1 MPKLCI
7 INSKV
12 NESEEKKMSY
22 SVNPSVFKSIFA
34 VPTDIVD
41 KHIRLANEHQL
52 KVLLWILRN
61 SPNEPD
67 IEKMCSDL
75 KINIDDASDYLQYW
89 ILTGVISEDCTPSKP
104 IGSKAFEEKSEKT
117 YTTAHKQSEEAAQPS
132 ALVSKPSSA
141 EIAARIDESPE
152 IGYLF
157 NEAQRKLGKTI
168 GYDGQCT
175 LLLLHDHYG
184 LPVDVLF
191 MLIDYCVS
199 VGKTNYGYLETVGK
213 DWGNREID
221 TLDKAAEQ
229 ISALRKAN
237 SLWTEFSKAVGISNP
252 RPTTKQSE
260 YLRRWN
266 SELGFGVDMI
276 ILAYEEMANH
286 TGKLSFAYIEK
297 VLMNWSNL
305 GYKTPADVESGK
317 ESQKLKKSSTGGE
330 KSPASYDL
338 GEFKERSLHGELKY
352 ERKKKK

>member
-1 MPKLCI
+1 
-7 INSKV
+7 
-12 NESEEKKMSY
+12 MSY

-61 SPNEPD
+61 SPDEPD

-75 KINIDDASDYLQYW
+75 KIDIGDASDYLQYW
-89 ILTGVISEDCTPSKP
+89 VLTGVISESGTPADNK
-104 IGSKAFEEKSEKT
+104 KSESIS
-117 YTTAHKQSEEAAQPS
+117 SEKPEKADKIKRQDPKPELPAPAA
-132 ALVSKPSSA
+132 SKPSSA
-141 EIAARIDESPE
+141 EIATRIEESPD

-184 LPVDVLF
+184 LPVEVLF

-199 VGKTNYGYLETVGK
+199 VGKTNYGYLETVGR

-229 ISALRKAN
+229 ISALKKAN
-237 SLWTEFSKAVGISNP
+237 SLWIDFSKAVGISNP

-260 YLRRWN
+260 YLRRW
-266 SELGFGVDMI
+266 STEWGFGIDMI

-297 VLMNWSNL
+297 VLINWKNL
-305 GYKTPADVESGK
+305 GYKTPADVENGR
-317 ESQKLKKSSTGGE
+317 EEQKAKKPSASGE
-330 KSPASYDL
+330 KPSTASYDL